1 MAGGT
6 FADGIQRMIDNLEM
20 SVAMAA
26 MLVKDSVEEDFKEA
40 AKHSID
46 EYYEY
51 KNGFYT
57 QYGRQHNLYKLPK
70 VTVGIERSGSSFTL
84 TPTIQM
90 RQEMLEGVYH
100 SNSSR
105 HNGGGSWK
113 SGGDVEAKYVFNN
126 FIVGKHPWSRFTPID
141 GDYGATTIRGKS
153 PNRYLNHYI
162 RSYGDKYFC
171 KRVDAA
177 MAKVLAM
184 YM

>member
-6 FADGIQRMIDNLEM
+6 FADGIQRMIDNLET

-26 MLVKDSVEEDFKEA
+26 LLVKDAVEEDFKEA
-40 AKHSID
+40 SKKSVD
-46 EYYEY
+46 MYYEY

-57 QYGRQHNLYKLPK
+57 QYGRQYNLYKLPK
-70 VTVGIERSGSSFTL
+70 VTVDIERSGSSFTL

-90 RQEMLEGVYH
+90 RQEILEGLYH

-105 HNGGGSWK
+105 HEGGGSWK
-113 SGGDVEAKYVFNN
+113 KGGDVEAKYVFNN
-126 FIVGKHPWSRFTPID
+126 FIVGKHPWSLFTPID
-141 GDYGATTIRGKS
+141 GDYQATTKKGKS
-153 PNRYLNHYI
+153 PNKYLNYYI

-177 MAKVLAM
+177 MNKVLGM